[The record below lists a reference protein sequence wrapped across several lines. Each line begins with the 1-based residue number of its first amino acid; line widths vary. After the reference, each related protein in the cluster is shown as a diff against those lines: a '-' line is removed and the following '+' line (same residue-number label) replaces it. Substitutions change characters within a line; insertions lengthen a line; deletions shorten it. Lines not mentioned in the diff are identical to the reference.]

1 MRFVFCSILHVE
13 GFVKAEQMLSTA
25 IQTFNVELDSLF
37 NDMQLPP
44 TEAFKALQRDVQETK
59 AKRNDLHLENM

>member
-1 MRFVFCSILHVE
+1 MVLD
-13 GFVKAEQMLSTA
+13 A